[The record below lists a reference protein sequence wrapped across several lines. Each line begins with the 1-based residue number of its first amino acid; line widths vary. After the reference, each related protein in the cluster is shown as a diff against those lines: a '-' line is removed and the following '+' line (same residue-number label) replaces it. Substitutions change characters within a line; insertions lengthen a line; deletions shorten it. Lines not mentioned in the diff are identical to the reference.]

1 MVWNH
6 VWSDAGMEEL
16 GGWLCVPCL
25 EARLG
30 RPLTGHDLDDCP
42 LNHPLARWSADDT
55 PRIAH
60 LKLQA
65 ALINRVSLCRVDI

>member
-1 MVWNH
+1 MVWDH

-30 RPLTGHDLDDCP
+30 RPLTGHDLDDCL

-55 PRIAH
+55 ERLTH

-65 ALINRVSLCRVDI
+65 ALRNGTRLWAQQ